1 MLLHL
6 GDDQFVKSGEIV
18 LLLDY
23 KKSAAKELWRIVSS
37 KSPERAINLSR
48 GKGRKME
55 TLIVAKTGHVVV
67 TFLTRRRLANKLG
80 ILGEAEIGAPLAHA
94 GTQKR
99 GRGRPKKTDVPSK
112 PVDDTFEPDTN

>member
-1 MLLHL
+1 MLHL
-6 GDDQFVKSGEIV
+6 GDDQFVKSGEVI

-37 KSPERAINLSR
+37 KYPERAINLSR

-55 TLIVAKTGHVVV
+55 TLVVTKTGHAVV

-80 ILGEAEIGAPLAHA
+80 ILGESEIGAPLAHNT

-112 PVDDTFEPDTN
+112 PVDDTFEPDTD